1 MDETY
6 SSIMETGQVLDN
18 TQQQLTTAAN
28 KLACTVQLLL
38 LLIRWVG
45 GPRPRVGTG
54 SGRRTVDKNVLADH
68 SLPKSTFKGMRD
80 LLSWKK
86 WVGMEL
92 KGCAVDASTA
102 ALLLM
107 LGQAQ

>member
-45 GPRPRVGTG
+45 GPHPRVGTEWG
-54 SGRRTVDKNVLADH
+54 MRIVEKRVLADH
-68 SLPKSTFKGMRD
+68 SLP
-80 LLSWKK
+80 
-86 WVGMEL
+86 
-92 KGCAVDASTA
+92 
-102 ALLLM
+102 
-107 LGQAQ
+107 